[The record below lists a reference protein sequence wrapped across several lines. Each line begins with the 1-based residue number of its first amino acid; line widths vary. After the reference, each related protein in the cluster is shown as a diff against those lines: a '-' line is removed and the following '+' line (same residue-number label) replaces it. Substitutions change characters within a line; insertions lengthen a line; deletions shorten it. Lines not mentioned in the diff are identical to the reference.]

1 MSGNR
6 TADIGTIIENYGQKQ
21 VLLELESLVNQYKR
35 HDSLDPGIYACAV
48 IAGVTGIYGPISF
61 MIEARMAVVA
71 MLGIMCIVSLGIL
84 LALCAIKNRRLPKS
98 TIQTR
103 IIALAQKLED
113 PTLREV
119 YTNFGKY
126 PDSCVS
132 II

>member
-6 TADIGTIIENYGQKQ
+6 TSAIGNLLENYGQKQ
-21 VLLELESLVNQYKR
+21 VLMELETLVNQYKR
-35 HDSLDPGIYACAV
+35 HDSLNPGIYTCEV
-48 IAGVTGIYGPISF
+48 IAGVTGIYCPVSF
-61 MIEARMAVVA
+61 MLDAMMTVVA
-71 MLGIMCIVSLGIL
+71 MLGIMCIVSLCIIF
-84 LALCAIKNRRLPKS
+84 ALCAITNHRLSKS

-113 PTLREV
+113 PTLREI

-132 II
+132 LL